1 MVLPIKVDGWYL
13 LDHDSAMYHRETPE
27 GHEFIDM
34 TWLDTTSE
42 DPEYGTG
49 REYCVCAATE
59 EERDF
64 DKAELNFRDLH
75 HVDAFCISDV
85 VTKEEAKKIILDYIS
100 NH

>member
-34 TWLDTTSE
+34 TWLDTTE
-42 DPEYGTG
+42 DDPEYGTG
-49 REYCVCAATE
+49 REYCVCTNLE
-59 EERDF
+59 ETKDF
-64 DKAELNFRDLH
+64 EKAENDFFDLH

-85 VTKEEAKKIILDYIS
+85 VTKEEAQHIILDYIA